1 MTVLENGALYRVVYG
16 SDTKET
22 KTIPLVRVKGASI
35 TWKMGV
41 NEEFETPPTALSDL
55 ETSNEISAV
64 GFYNSSSLLL
74 IDYLG
79 YSGTDATVVVK
90 GVKLVKISA

>member
-1 MTVLENGALYRVVYG
+1 MKLENGALYRVVCG
-16 SDTKET
+16 TDTKET
-22 KTIPLVRVKGASI
+22 KTIPMVRVKGASI

-41 NEEFETPPTALSDL
+41 SEEFETQPTALSDL
-55 ETSNEISAV
+55 ETSSEISAI

-79 YSGTDATVVVK
+79 YSGVGATVIVK
-90 GVKLVKISA
+90 GVKLVKISS